1 MAIFIISEEK
11 QTKSFKCMCAQN
23 IYITKKKRKQT
34 NDSQSKGYTRKKR
47 ERNFDYLTNKEKF
60 F

>member
-34 NDSQSKGYTRKKR
+34 NDSQSKGYTRKK
-47 ERNFDYLTNKEKF
+47 EKEILIT
-60 F
+60 